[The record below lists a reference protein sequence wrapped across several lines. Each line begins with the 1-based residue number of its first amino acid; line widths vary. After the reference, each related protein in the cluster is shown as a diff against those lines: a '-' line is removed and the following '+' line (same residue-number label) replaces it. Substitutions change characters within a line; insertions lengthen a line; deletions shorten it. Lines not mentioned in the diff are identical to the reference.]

1 MRDIENVLIRLYEKL
16 EIKKDIQ
23 FGEKY
28 NIKGNTISSWK
39 KRNSIPYELISNI
52 AYDEKISMDY
62 IINGIEYKDL
72 NEFNN
77 LDNKK
82 IIELIKL
89 GLQKE
94 NEIENNL
101 DGFSNLDDAVGK
113 IIPVIKELE
122 EKVRRLEE
130 KVTE

>member
-1 MRDIENVLIRLYEKL
+1 LRDIENVLIRLYEKIK
-16 EIKKDIQ
+16 IKKDIQ

-62 IINGIEYKDL
+62 IINGIEYKNL

-77 LDNKK
+77 LENER

-89 GLQKE
+89 GLEYENIQNENKTNEASHEKTIEIIFQK
-94 NEIENNL
+94 IE
-101 DGFSNLDDAVGK
+101 
-113 IIPVIKELE
+113 ELE
-122 EKVRRLEE
+122 K
-130 KVTE
+130 KINKD